1 VTLDKTS
8 GDKTA
13 YMNAN
18 ALWNVRLYLVLYII
32 MSSELET
39 LSKGWYTERKVR
51 PSFSIWDTPIG
62 VS

>member
-1 VTLDKTS
+1 MK
-8 GDKTA
+8 
-13 YMNAN
+13 AN

-39 LSKGWYTERKVR
+39 ISKGWYTERKVR